1 MSDHDLLRDFIRDG
15 SQTAFARLVERHL
28 SLVYSVARRRI
39 RSPELAEEVTQSVF
53 VDLARQAR
61 RIGSDTPLV
70 AWLHVVARRSAIDAV
85 RREVRQSARDRRAA
99 TDPALMTDDAPSA
112 AWSAVEPLLDEA
124 VEALPTPDRT
134 AILLRYFEEK
144 PLREVGA
151 ALGCSEDAAQK
162 RVTRALDQLR
172 EFLQRRGV
180 VVTAA
185 GLAGDISAHAVLTVS
200 ANLVP
205 TITAAALGGAG
216 VAAVPAVVSG
226 LIVKAFMA
234 AAALTVA
241 GVLFFQARAGSNETT
256 SPADHRASPR
266 PRDGSLASIGPATAP
281 TTATPPG
288 NAAPRTTE
296 DRVALLRQLLAELPA
311 QWIPEIKLLTAEHWR
326 ATALAHPL
334 DSTAD
339 IRLALADLRA
349 LGRERLASQW
359 MEALRRYT
367 LVSGGTLPTELSQL
381 VPYLD
386 ATADAELLSRYEFIR
401 DGDPAEGLIRE
412 KPTSDMILSIGRER
426 WRMKSNAEHPAAFG
440 ETDADAFER
449 TWRALG
455 TAMDEESRKKM
466 AALPSPRAFKEALDG
481 AIATMASTFGGEE
494 AVGARVKEAY
504 AKHLIAHPEAP
515 AEHLGQLLPHL
526 RDAEQF
532 IAAARPFFAQIEFLR
547 ENPGQPPADP
557 ERLRPYLERPFDAA
571 TAFRE
576 AKLKWEGE
584 RLHLSFSYGWNSK

>member
-1 MSDHDLLRDFIRDG
+1 MSDRDLLRDFIRDG

-28 SLVYSVARRRI
+28 GLVYSVARRRV
-39 RSPELAEEVTQSVF
+39 RSPELAEEVAQSVF
-53 VDLARQAR
+53 VDLAQQAG
-61 RIGSDTPLV
+61 RIGSETPLV
-70 AWLHVVARRSAIDAV
+70 AWLHVVARRTAIDAV
-85 RREVRQSARDRRAA
+85 RREVRQSARDHRAA
-99 TDPALMTDDAPSA
+99 ADPALMTDNAPSA
-112 AWSAVEPLLDEA
+112 PWSAVEPLLDEA
-124 VEALPTPDRT
+124 VESLPPLDRT

-162 RVTRALDQLR
+162 RVTRALEQLKD
-172 EFLQRRGV
+172 FCLRRGV
-180 VVTAA
+180 VVTAT

-200 ANLVP
+200 ANLAP
-205 TITAAALGGAG
+205 TITAAALGGAA
-216 VAAVPAVVSG
+216 VAAVPTLVSG
-226 LIVKAFMA
+226 LAIKVFMA

-241 GVLFFQARAGSNETT
+241 GVVFFQARAGSN
-256 SPADHRASPR
+256 PATPPAGTRASPR
-266 PRDGSLASIGPATAP
+266 ARDGGLASAGPASAPATANP
-281 TTATPPG
+281 SG
-288 NAAPRTTE
+288 NAMPRSAE

-367 LVSGGTLPTELSQL
+367 IVSGGALPAELSQL

-412 KPTSDMILSIGRER
+412 KATSDMILSIGRER
-426 WRMKSNAEHPAAFG
+426 WRMKTNPEHPAAFG
-440 ETDADAFER
+440 ETDADALER

-455 TAMDEESRKKM
+455 TTMDEESRKQM
-466 AALPSPRAFKEALDG
+466 ATLPSPRAFKEAVDG
-481 AIATMASTFGGEE
+481 AIANMASTFGDEA

-532 IAAARPFFAQIEFLR
+532 IAAARPFFAQMEFLR

-576 AKLKWEGE
+576 AKLTWDGE
-584 RLHLSFSYGWNSK
+584 RLHLSFSYGWSSK